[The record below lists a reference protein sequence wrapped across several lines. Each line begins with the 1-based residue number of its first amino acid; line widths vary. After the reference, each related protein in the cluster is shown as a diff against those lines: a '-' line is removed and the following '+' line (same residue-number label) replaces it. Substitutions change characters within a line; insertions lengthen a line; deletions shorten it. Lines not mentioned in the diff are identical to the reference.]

1 VKVARFIV
9 LALLVF
15 GVLAN
20 VVPVK
25 HVQAAAPTVPEDL
38 EMPRY
43 FRETGFWIQG
53 PFRRFWET
61 QGALFVFGYP
71 ITGVFQQDG
80 YWRQYFERAVF
91 EYHPEKAGTVD
102 EVQLVR
108 VGAWRVS
115 GRENEEP
122 FRPVAWFP
130 DTTDRRYFPETKHSL
145 AYGFKNYWDRYGGW
159 RVFGLPL
166 SEEFTEQNP
175 PPPAGDGRSYTVQ
188 YFERARFEYH
198 PENRGTPYEVLLGL
212 LGWEYLQARG
222 APAEAR
228 AKQDATLPPY
238 DPIRK
243 RQYGPHVGYGFNVA
257 WRGDNDGDGFN
268 QRTMELVKGA
278 GFSWIRVQAIW
289 RDIEPRPGRYDT
301 HALDR
306 IIDAASRN
314 GVKVVVSVVKAPA
327 WADPNGGL
335 PADPAPFGKLM
346 EFLAK
351 RYAGKVHAWEIWN
364 EQNLARET
372 GGHVDV
378 GRYVRLLKEG
388 YQGVKRGDSKAIVLF
403 GGLTPTGVMDP
414 SIAIDDVEYLRQ
426 AYAYNNGEIKR
437 YFDHIATH
445 PGGNLNPPDTLWPER
460 PGPGPG
466 WIDHPSFYF
475 RRAEQIRQVMV
486 ENGDGAKQVWLTEF
500 GWSTENQ
507 APGYEYGR
515 YVSEQQQAQYLVRA
529 FQIARSEWPWAGVLL
544 VWCLNFSTIAPPSD
558 EKYPWSVVYADWNP
572 RPAYRALQE
581 MPK

>member
-1 VKVARFIV
+1 
-9 LALLVF
+9 
-15 GVLAN
+15 
-20 VVPVK
+20 
-25 HVQAAAPTVPEDL
+25 
-38 EMPRY
+38 
-43 FRETGFWIQG
+43 
-53 PFRRFWET
+53 
-61 QGALFVFGYP
+61 
-71 ITGVFQQDG
+71 
-80 YWRQYFERAVF
+80 
-91 EYHPEKAGTVD
+91 
-102 EVQLVR
+102 
-108 VGAWRVS
+108 
-115 GRENEEP
+115 
-122 FRPVAWFP
+122 
-130 DTTDRRYFPETKHSL
+130 
-145 AYGFKNYWDRYGGW
+145 
-159 RVFGLPL
+159 
-166 SEEFTEQNP
+166 
-175 PPPAGDGRSYTVQ
+175 
-188 YFERARFEYH
+188 
-198 PENRGTPYEVLLGL
+198 
-212 LGWEYLQARG
+212 
-222 APAEAR
+222 
-228 AKQDATLPPY
+228 
-238 DPIRK
+238 
-243 RQYGPHVGYGFNVA
+243 
-257 WRGDNDGDGFN
+257 
-268 QRTMELVKGA
+268 MELVKGA

-327 WADPNGGL
+327 WADPNGGI

-364 EQNLARET
+364 EQNLALET

-445 PGGNLNPPDTLWPER
+445 PGGTLNPPDALWPER

-500 GWSTENQ
+500 GWSTANQ

-529 FQIARSEWPWAGVLL
+529 FQIARSQWPWAGVLL
-544 VWCLNFSTIAPPSD
+544 VWNLNFSTITQPSD